1 MIKSLGKFLNVSI
14 CIGNKYIPKE
24 LLVDH
29 VVICTP
35 DNLCDMIRS
44 NSPCKDFIKML
55 VIDDAD
61 EMLNRKA
68 FFNQMRQILLYFN
81 NDPQLIILSSSKFE
95 EILDFFSDK
104 MSNPEFIIMSDERP
118 SLNCMYC
125 FYIIDLNY
133 YCKLIIVMFIY
144 SYITVLCLFTRR
156 MEI

>member
-14 CIGNKYIPKE
+14 RIGSKYIPKE

-35 DNLCDMIRS
+35 HNLCDMIKI

-61 EMLNRKA
+61 EMLKRKF
-68 FFNQMRQILLYFN
+68 FFNQMRQILLFFN
-81 NDPQLIILSSSKFE
+81 NEPQLIILSSSNFE

-104 MSNPEFIIMSDERP
+104 TSNPEFIIMSDERP
-118 SLNCMYC
+118 SLDCVYC
-125 FYIIDLNY
+125 FYFINLND
-133 YCKLIIVMFIY
+133 YCKLIIVIYIY